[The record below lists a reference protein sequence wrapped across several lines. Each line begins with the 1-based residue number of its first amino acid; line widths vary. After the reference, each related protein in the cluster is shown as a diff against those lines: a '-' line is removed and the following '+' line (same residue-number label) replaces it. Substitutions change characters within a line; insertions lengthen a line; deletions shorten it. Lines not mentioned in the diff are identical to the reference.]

1 MLKTVFASKW
11 GITITGLAIGVFAIM
26 LQKMG
31 NPPNMGICV
40 ACFTRDIAGS
50 LGFHQAAAV
59 QYLRPE
65 IFGIVLGAFVS
76 ALAFGDFKPRTGSV
90 PALRFVLG
98 AVAMIGALAF
108 LGCPWRTV
116 LRIAGGDM
124 NAVIGLLG
132 LIFGVFI
139 GTRFF
144 KWGFNP
150 GSATR
155 TRAAVGLV
163 LPLLSLGLLVLM
175 FFFLPGEGPK
185 TGIFNYSIA
194 GPGSKHAPIYVSLV
208 LGLFIGIVAQRSRFC
223 TIGGIRDFIL
233 FRQTHLLIGLLALT
247 IAAFIGN
254 LIFGT
259 FKFGFAEQPIAHT
272 MWLWNF
278 LGMTLSGLAFALAGG
293 CPGRQLVMASEGDGD
308 ATVFVFGMVAGA
320 AMAHNFGLAASG
332 AGIGLN
338 GQIAVGVGLII
349 CLLIGFGLRHR
360 G

>member
-155 TRAAVGLV
+155 TRTAVGLV

-194 GPGSKHAPIYVSLV
+194 SPGSMRAPIYVSLV

-320 AMAHNFGLAASG
+320 GIAHNFGLAASG
-332 AGIGLN
+332 AGVGLN